1 MILQLKSLAV
11 VKSTEPIP
19 IAVSACLLGWA
30 VRYDGRDK
38 AHAGV
43 RFLFASG
50 EFVPVP
56 VCPEVMAGLGVP
68 RPPVELVR
76 AFGVVRALGVSDR
89 SLDVTGPLIRQAV
102 RWSAQASAVAGLVC
116 KSRSPSCGLEVAL
129 HDQAGRAVGM
139 TEGLFIQV
147 LRRRRSQLPIVEE
160 TALEDPEHRAAFL
173 DRVRAFAVGR

>member
-1 MILQLKSLAV
+1 MFSQLKSLAL
-11 VKSTEPIP
+11 VKSTAPIP

-43 RFLFASG
+43 RSLFASG

-68 RPPVELVR
+68 RPPVELVQVR
-76 AFGVVRALGVSDR
+76 GSVRALGVSDR
-89 SLDVTGPLIRQAV
+89 ALDMTGPLIRQAV
-102 RWSAQASAVAGLVC
+102 RWSAQASTVAGLVC

-129 HDQAGRAVGM
+129 HDQPGRAVGM

-147 LRRRRSQLPIVEE
+147 LRRRRPKLPIVEE
-160 TALEDPEHRAAFL
+160 TALADPERRAAFL
-173 DRVRAFAVGR
+173 DRVRTFAAGR

>member
-1 MILQLKSLAV
+1 M
-11 VKSTEPIP
+11 KSTEPIP

-102 RWSAQASAVAGLVC
+102 RWSARASAVAGLVC

-129 HDQAGRAVGM
+129 HDQAGRELGM

-147 LRRRRSQLPIVEE
+147 LRRYRPQLPIVEE
-160 TALEDPEHRAAFL
+160 TVLEDPEHRVAFL
-173 DRVRAFAVGR
+173 DRVRAFAAGR

>member
-1 MILQLKSLAV
+1 M
-11 VKSTEPIP
+11 KSTAPIP

-30 VRYDGRDK
+30 VRYDGRSK

-43 RFLFASG
+43 RSLFASG

-76 AFGVVRALGVSDR
+76 TFGSVRALGVSDR

-102 RWSAQASAVAGLVC
+102 RWSVRASAIAGLVC

-129 HDQAGRAVGM
+129 HDQPGQELGM
-139 TEGLFIQV
+139 TEGLFVQV
-147 LRRRRSQLPIVEE
+147 LRRYRPQLPIVEE
-160 TALEDPEHRAAFL
+160 SVLEDPERRAAFL
-173 DRVRAFAVGR
+173 DRVRTFAAGR

>member
-1 MILQLKSLAV
+1 MILQLKSLSL
-11 VKSTEPIP
+11 VKSTVPIP

-38 AHAGV
+38 AHAGI
-43 RFLFASG
+43 RSLFASG

-76 AFGVVRALGVSDR
+76 VGGTVRALGVSDR
-89 SLDVTGPLIRQAV
+89 SLDVTDPLLRQASD
-102 RWSAQASAVAGLVC
+102 WALHASAVAGLVC
-116 KSRSPSCGLEVAL
+116 KSRSPSCGLDVAF
-129 HDQAGRAVGM
+129 HDQTGRELGM

-147 LRRRRSQLPIVEE
+147 LRRYRPQLPIVEE
-160 TALEDPEHRAAFL
+160 TVLDDPERRAAFL
-173 DRVRAFAVGR
+173 DRVRIFAADR

>member
-160 TALEDPEHRAAFL
+160 TALEDPEHRATFL
-173 DRVRAFAVGR
+173 DRVRAFAAGR